1 MNNTESAASSDTS
14 NIVLFTIAFS
24 LLQTQDPAEDLYS
37 PQEAALVGPAPL
49 VAVEARLNS
58 QEALLVSV
66 ASPLIFPRAGQ
77 ISHLDKTLQEAP
89 RLLYPTHLDQTRAS
103 SLVGAHLHHRSLE
116 DPGLARLPDLHL
128 LVFHQ
133 GGTDLSLP
141 HQEAPQLDQ
150 DQDSLHLL
158 LHPQTAAD
166 LPYHRLLEGGLPFL
180 TTDPHHHQLLWE
192 VIGHLCPATCP
203 LLLPPLSTPN
213 LLPLS
218 LPLLPLVP
226 QLVGVRP
233 LSRRADRAL
242 LLSHPPRPEGTT
254 TASLVCPKGTA
265 HSTGTG
271 KV

>member
-1 MNNTESAASSDTS
+1 M
-14 NIVLFTIAFS
+14 
-24 LLQTQDPAEDLYS
+24 
-37 PQEAALVGPAPL
+37 GPVPS

-58 QEALLVSV
+58 QEPLLVSV
-66 ASPLIFPRAGQ
+66 ATSLIFPRAGQ
-77 ISHLDKTLQEAP
+77 ISHPDKTLQEAH
-89 RLLYPTHLDQTRAS
+89 RLLYPTRLDHTRAS

-116 DPGLARLPDLHL
+116 DPGPARLPDLHL

-141 HQEAPQLDQ
+141 HQEAPRQGQ

-166 LPYHRLLEGGLPFL
+166 HPYRLLLEGGLHFL
-180 TTDPHHHQLLWE
+180 TTDPHPLQLLWE
-192 VIGHLCPATCP
+192 VIGHLCPAMCP
-203 LLLPPLSTPN
+203 LLHPLSTPN
-213 LLPLS
+213 LPLFLP
-218 LPLLPLVP
+218 PLPLVP

-242 LLSHPPRPEGTT
+242 LLSHPARLEGTT

-265 HSTGTG
+265 HSTGTFICFCH
-271 KV
+271 